1 MAKITALKV
10 QQKNRE
16 RASVYLDGRF
26 AFGLPAIVAA
36 RLAVGQT
43 LTEVEIQALQ
53 DEGSTEAAY
62 SRTLDYLGYRP
73 RSRAEVAAYLQKRGM
88 DEDQVEA
95 IVQRLQRAGLL
106 DDAAFAQYWV
116 ENRERFKPR
125 GARAL
130 RYELRRKGLADGEI
144 ETALE
149 SLDAPESAYRS
160 ASRKAEQLRHLDRQT
175 FSRKL
180 IDYLARRGFDYEVAR
195 EAADRHWAELAEG
208 D

>member
-1 MAKITALKV
+1 MATITAIKL

-16 RASVYLDGRF
+16 RASVYLDGDF
-26 AFGLPAIVAA
+26 AFGLPAIIAA
-36 RLAVGQT
+36 RLTVGQN
-43 LTEVEIQALQ
+43 LSEAEITALEQ
-53 DEGSTEAAY
+53 EGSTEAAY
-62 SRTLDYLGYRP
+62 SRALDFLGYRP
-73 RSRAEVAAYLQKRGM
+73 RSRAEVATYLKKRGM
-88 DEDQVEA
+88 DEEQIEA
-95 IVQRLQRAGLL
+95 LVQRLERAGLL

-130 RYELRRKGLADGEI
+130 RYELRRKGLAAAEI
-144 ETALE
+144 EKALE
-149 SLDAPESAYRS
+149 SLDASDSAYRS

-180 IDYLARRGFDYEVAR
+180 IDYLARRGFDYHVAQ

-208 D
+208 E